1 MKKEMKAVPT
11 FRKGRK
17 IYVLDRGECK
27 YMARLGWDERYNAE
41 LYEVE
46 RHDGSLISVP
56 AYNCFELKSY
66 SRTWTMGTSAI
77 KVTCGVAFNFRTI
90 VTNVG
95 TRTEIIYEQ
104 DEKTEVSEIYEVGDP
119 LPVAWRGYGIEFSW
133 LIDRWLRRLE
143 GEVISQDDEWC
154 T

>member
-1 MKKEMKAVPT
+1 M
-11 FRKGRK
+11 
-17 IYVLDRGECK
+17 
-27 YMARLGWDERYNAE
+27 GWDEKYKAE

-46 RHDGSLISVP
+46 EHDGSLISVP

-77 KVTCGVAFNFRTI
+77 EVTCGVAYGFRTF

-95 TRTEIIYEQ
+95 KRTRVIYAI
-104 DEKTEVSEIYEVGDP
+104 DETCEYSETFEAGELLRI
-119 LPVAWRGYGIEFSW
+119 AWRGYGIEFGW

-143 GEVISQDDEWC
+143 GEVIDRDAECC
-154 T
+154 TI